1 MSEKQIL
8 VLNTGSSS
16 LKLGVFDWD
25 SQNQLDSKETDWG
38 QGEQTV
44 QNHTD
49 ALQQLAGQVQLGN
62 LAAIG
67 HRVVH
72 GGSKY
77 TQAVQIDE
85 AVKASIKELVPLAP
99 LHNPIALEV
108 IEAAQQQWPQVPQV
122 AAFDTAFHST
132 LAPVNYLYALP
143 YDWYKRWGVRRFGF
157 HGLSHEYC
165 AKRAAELLQHPA
177 TPLKIVTCHL
187 GNGCSLAA
195 IVNGQS
201 VATTMGFTPLEGLM
215 MGSRSGSVDPG
226 LLLYL
231 LEHNFISRAA
241 MDDALNHASGLKGV
255 SGVGSDMREVQT
267 AMSEGNQQATLAFEM
282 YVARVREHIGA
293 MVAALAGLDV
303 LVFAGGVGEH
313 SAQVRTA
320 VCHQLGW
327 LGVEVD
333 STANASAKSDTDI
346 ATSTSKVRVLVIHTR
361 EELMVA
367 RQTRQVLGNG

>member
-16 LKLGVFDWD
+16 LKLGLFDWD
-25 SQNQLDSKETDWG
+25 GQNQLDSKETDWG
-38 QGEQTV
+38 KADQTV
-44 QNHTD
+44 QTHAE
-49 ALQQLAGQVQLGN
+49 ALEQLASHIQAKN

-77 TQAVQIDE
+77 THAVQIDDS
-85 AVKASIKELVPLAP
+85 VKASIKELAQLAP

-108 IEAAQQQWPQVPQV
+108 IEAAQQKWSNVPQV

-143 YDWYKRWGVRRFGF
+143 YDWYKKWGVRRFGF

-165 AKRAAELLQHPA
+165 AKRASELLQPQA
-177 TPLKIVTCHL
+177 PLKLVTCHL

-195 IVNGQS
+195 IADGQS

-231 LEHNFISRAA
+231 LEHNFISREAL
-241 MDDALNHASGLKGV
+241 DDALNHASGLKGV
-255 SGVGSDMREVQT
+255 SGVGSDMREIQT
-267 AMSEGNQQATLAFEM
+267 AMAQGNQQATLAFEM

-320 VCHQLGW
+320 VCQDLEW
-327 LGVEVD
+327 LGIKID
-333 STANASAKSDTDI
+333 PTANTSAQPDIDI

-367 RQTRQVLGNG
+367 RQTRQLLENK

>member
-1 MSEKQIL
+1 MSQ
-8 VLNTGSSS
+8 
-16 LKLGVFDWD
+16 
-25 SQNQLDSKETDWG
+25 KETDWG
-38 QGEQTV
+38 KGDQPV
-44 QNHTD
+44 NNHAD
-49 ALQQLAGQVQLGN
+49 ALQQLASQLQIEN
-62 LAAIG
+62 LVAIG

-77 TQAVQIDE
+77 TQAVQIDD

-99 LHNPIALEV
+99 LHNPIALAM
-108 IEAAQQQWPQVPQV
+108 IEAAQQKWPQVPQV

-143 YDWYKRWGVRRFGF
+143 YAWYKRWGVRRFGF

-165 AKRAAELLQHPA
+165 AKRVAELLQPIA
-177 TPLKIVTCHL
+177 PLKIVTCHL

-195 IVNGQS
+195 ILAGQS

-215 MGSRSGSVDPG
+215 MGSRAGSVDPG

-231 LEHNFISRAA
+231 LEHNFVSREALE
-241 MDDALNHASGLKGV
+241 DALNHASGLKGV
-255 SGVGSDMREVQT
+255 SGVGSDMREIQT
-267 AMSEGNQQATLAFEM
+267 AMAQGNQQASLAFEM

-293 MVAALAGLDV
+293 MVAALSGLDV

-320 VCHQLGW
+320 VCQELGW
-327 LGVEVD
+327 LSVEID
-333 STANASAKSDTDI
+333 FN
-346 ATSTSKVRVLVIHTR
+346 
-361 EELMVA
+361 
-367 RQTRQVLGNG
+367 RQRFGPTGY